1 MNKITLSTLLL
12 MITTLTINS
21 NTFEDMK
28 TSGYL
33 RTAYEI
39 HAAKKSDA
47 FKDGAIGGKLHIET
61 GAYEGISLGTSFY
74 TSNALDSDDNQGLVP
89 FRGEVDHSYAIV
101 GEAYMQ
107 AQFGNTIV
115 KVGRQ
120 EIDTPFAQ
128 VDDIGVVPNT
138 FEAYILQN
146 IDILDTTL
154 FLGQIQKMAG
164 VDAEVVDV
172 FTPVN
177 AHNNMQAVGATYE
190 GVENLTLST
199 WYYRMKDAEVD
210 SIAYMEADY
219 ETERYSIGL
228 QVAKQG
234 YTTGKDATVF
244 GITASTEYAPLGLTF
259 SASYNRAWDNASFSG
274 FGGGPFFANSEYL
287 IPDNAGADGEQS
299 NVGIAWDATTIGI
312 ENLSISLNHAILK
325 NQAKQKATETD
336 LVLGYTL
343 GKHFETHLIASNIKG
358 EDVGEDDAR
367 HMRVFLNYNF

>member
-1 MNKITLSTLLL
+1 MNKITLSTLYI
-12 MITTLTINS
+12 MITTLTINA
-21 NTFEDMK
+21 NIFEEIK

-39 HAAKKSDA
+39 HAVEKSDT

-61 GAYEGISLGTSFY
+61 GTYEGISLGTSFY
-74 TSNALDSDDNQGLVP
+74 TSNALGSDDNQGLVP
-89 FRGEVDHSYAIV
+89 FRGEVANSYTIL
-101 GEAYMQ
+101 GEAYIQGMW
-107 AQFGNTIV
+107 GNTLV

-128 VDDIGVVPNT
+128 ADDIGMVPNT

-146 IDILDTTL
+146 SDIPNTTL

-164 VDAEVVDV
+164 VDAEVVDA

-177 AHNNMQAVGATYE
+177 GDNHMQVIGATYE
-190 GVENLTLST
+190 GLENLTLSA
-199 WYYRMKDAEVD
+199 WYYRMKDAKID
-210 SIAYMEADY
+210 SIAYMEANY
-219 ETERYSIGL
+219 ETEHYSIGL

-244 GITASTEYAPLGLTF
+244 GITASTQYAPLGFTL
-259 SASYNRAWDNASFSG
+259 SASYNKTWHNAAFSG

-287 IPDNAGADGEQS
+287 IPDNAGVAGEQS
-299 NVGIAWDATTIGI
+299 NIGIAWDAATIGVD
-312 ENLSISLNHAILK
+312 NLNISLNHAILK

-358 EDVGEDDAR
+358 KHVGEDDAR
-367 HMRVFLNYNF
+367 HMRVFLNYSF